1 MPMNNED
8 YIRKTFEL
16 AKLGLGSTWPNP
28 LVGAVI
34 VKDGKIIGAGYHH
47 KQGEDHAELDALKS
61 CTESV
66 EGATIYVNLEPCCH
80 TNKVTP
86 PCAQRLIT
94 EKIKKVVICNLDP
107 NPSVNGQ
114 GVELLRA
121 NGIEVEHGVLDEEG
135 EKLNEVFF
143 LAQRKKR
150 PFIHFKSASTIDGKT
165 SLPNGES
172 QWITGEKARAHV
184 HSVRATHQGIIVG
197 GETVRKDNP
206 RLTVRLP
213 GFTGLQPMRIV
224 FTKSGNLPAS
234 SHLFTDEFKHLT
246 LVYTE
251 KDLTFPFP
259 AEQVIRIKNLQQA
272 MEDLF
277 KRKLINLM
285 FEGGPGLSAEFIK
298 QKLIDRVSIYQ
309 NLSFLGAGKGILGD
323 LNLSTLQE
331 RPRLINIESR
341 WFGDDHF
348 LTGRLLC
355 SQD

>member
-1 MPMNNED
+1 MQMNKEE

-16 AKLGLGSTWPNP
+16 ARLGLGATWPNP
-28 LVGAVI
+28 MVGAVI

-47 KQGEDHAELDALKS
+47 KQGQDHAEVDALKNCS
-61 CTESV
+61 ESA
-66 EGATIYVNLEPCCH
+66 EGATVYVNLEPCCH
-80 TNKVTP
+80 TNKATP
-86 PCAQRLIT
+86 PCAQRLIA

-121 NGIEVEHGVLDEEG
+121 SGIEVEHGVLDEEG

-184 HSVRATHQGIIVG
+184 HAVRSTHQGIIVG

-213 GFTGLQPMRIV
+213 GFSGEQPKRIV
-224 FTKSGNLPAS
+224 FTKSGNLPSS
-234 SHLFTDEFKHLT
+234 SHLFTDEFRHLT
-246 LVYTE
+246 LVYTQ
-251 KDLTFPFP
+251 KDLAFPFP
-259 AEQVIRIKNLQQA
+259 AEQVIKIKNLNQA
-272 MEDLF
+272 MDDLF
-277 KRKLINLM
+277 ARKLINLM

-298 QKLIDRVSIYQ
+298 NKLIDRVSIYQ